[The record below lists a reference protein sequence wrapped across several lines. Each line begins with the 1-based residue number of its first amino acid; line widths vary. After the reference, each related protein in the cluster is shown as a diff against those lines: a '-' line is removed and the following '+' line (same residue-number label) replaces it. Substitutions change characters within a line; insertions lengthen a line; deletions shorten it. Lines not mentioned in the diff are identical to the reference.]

1 MRLPTDSVRFRAFLD
16 DVESRTTSG
25 KYVRPSQKGLL
36 VVTGADDG
44 GAFTH
49 ARTGYDITDEQAF
62 QNPWQRDVKVT
73 DFRDALHEEG
83 WAYLHISGQLNGRAV
98 TGTGCIPFV
107 LAKRRVVSPWVRLSL
122 GDSIILED
130 NSEVAAI
137 RDRTG
142 RVRERFAGGTFLEGL
157 SRPWEGLHTID
168 TVRRDA
174 ARYRLRFET
183 RNVVEDQHA
192 DVAVMDGDLELVFTI
207 DLERDVLREIALY
220 EDQIEVGQLRL
231 EYVKDLETER
241 DAVAEP
247 QLDYRKLP
255 RQRRS
260 DTLWLFHLM
269 QAAWE

>member
-1 MRLPTDSVRFRAFLD
+1 
-16 DVESRTTSG
+16 
-25 KYVRPSQKGLL
+25 
-36 VVTGADDG
+36 
-44 GAFTH
+44 
-49 ARTGYDITDEQAF
+49 
-62 QNPWQRDVKVT
+62 
-73 DFRDALHEEG
+73 
-83 WAYLHISGQLNGRAV
+83 
-98 TGTGCIPFV
+98 
-107 LAKRRVVSPWVRLSL
+107 
-122 GDSIILED
+122 
-130 NSEVAAI
+130 
-137 RDRTG
+137 
-142 RVRERFAGGTFLEGL
+142 
-157 SRPWEGLHTID
+157 
-168 TVRRDA
+168 
-174 ARYRLRFET
+174 
-183 RNVVEDQHA
+183 VVEDQHA